1 MPDPGHAAHDP
12 LLIAA
17 HAAGDATGADLDHAA
32 ALVASCAECARL
44 HRDLRALAAAL
55 GSVPAPARPRDF
67 RLTAAD
73 AAVLRRPAGWR
84 RILAPLSGARSSA
97 GALSASLAAL
107 GLAGLLLSAGPIPPL
122 GAGSASAPQPAASQA
137 AASAAAMGNFS
148 FDSNAPERAVG
159 GLSASAAASMAA
171 ASAPAAS
178 AQPAASASTGAPNA
192 DATAAPSAPP
202 VATDKSTTQGS
213 AVGTAVPALP
223 PASGQAVLGPE
234 TATAGAMSGSQSYAA
249 GSGQAAGPSPLVI
262 GSVVVLAAGVLLGI
276 LRLAARRLV

>member
-1 MPDPGHAAHDP
+1 MPDVHAAHDP

-17 HAAGDATGADLDHAA
+17 HAAGDATGADLDRAA
-32 ALVASCAECARL
+32 ALVSSCAECARL

-55 GSVPAPARPRDF
+55 GSTPAPARPREF
-67 RLTAAD
+67 RITAAD
-73 AAVLRRPAGWR
+73 AAALRRPTGWR

-178 AQPAASASTGAPNA
+178 AQPAASASAGAANA
-192 DATAAPSAPP
+192 DASAASSAQP
-202 VATDKSTTQGS
+202 ATSDKSTTQGS
-213 AVGTAVPALP
+213 TAGTAVPALP
-223 PASGQAVLGPE
+223 PASAQAVLGPE
-234 TATAGAMSGSQSYAA
+234 SATAGATSGSTSYAVNT
-249 GSGQAAGPSPLVI
+249 SGQGGGPSPLVV
-262 GSVVVLAAGVLLGI
+262 GSVVLLAAGVLLGV